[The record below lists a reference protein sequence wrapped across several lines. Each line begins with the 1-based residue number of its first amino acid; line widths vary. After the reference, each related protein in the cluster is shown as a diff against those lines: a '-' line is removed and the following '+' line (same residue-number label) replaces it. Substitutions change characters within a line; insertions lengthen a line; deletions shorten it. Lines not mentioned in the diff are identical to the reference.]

1 MGQKG
6 AGLLVWGEEGSKGVA
21 VPVLDCSLPDW
32 ESLGGEQVGCSLL
45 AGADKVS
52 CF

>member
-21 VPVLDCSLPDW
+21 VPVLDCSGASCGGVLG
-32 ESLGGEQVGCSLL
+32 ESGRRASGLQPPGWSG
-45 AGADKVS
+45 
-52 CF
+52 